1 MEQTRYNSYMKKLQR
16 YKMKILKYAIGSLAA
31 FIIAEIFHLQYAIST
46 PVITLLTIQNTK
58 KETMTVTINRILSFV
73 VAVILSTVTFQLFS
87 YSPLSFGI
95 FILLFSASCVGA
107 NLMDGFI
114 SSTVLITHI
123 YMNKAIDAQILMNE
137 VAIMIIGISI
147 GVLLNLFMQNEEK
160 EINENQKF
168 IESRLYELL
177 LDLSSLLNNEESS
190 FSVHRDEMKVL
201 LNETRSKSIENRDNR
216 LIANTTYYIEYVNMR
231 MQQVDILNQIYH
243 SVRHI
248 EAQTQYVEPITNF
261 MIHIGE
267 SLDEYNSA
275 EGLLEELEELKIFY
289 EQSELPGSRKEFEER
304 AVLYGVIMQLESFLI
319 IKLQFSTSHQNL
331 VESL

>member
-1 MEQTRYNSYMKKLQR
+1 MKKLQR

-73 VAVILSTVTFQLFS
+73 VAVILSTITFQLFS

-243 SVRHI
+243 SIRHI
-248 EAQTQYVEPITNF
+248 EAQTQYVEPISKF

-289 EQSELPGSRKEFEER
+289 EQSELPASRKEFEER

-331 VESL
+331 IESL